1 MDTPNQGN
9 GPGPSP
15 LQMADQAMNQGMSQ
29 RDNQTPA
36 TSQSQDNKIAE
47 ILNLEG
53 VSKFKFGDRE
63 WTPDDLRKSILMHQ
77 DYTKKTQETAKER
90 KYFDNL
96 AYDLRAVADNPAL
109 KDEFM
114 KTYPE
119 KFHSYLEVI
128 QDRLEAQQ
136 EQAHGQDSPGQD
148 LRSQLPKELI
158 QRLDRVENYVK
169 EKEIAAY
176 DAQLD
181 AKFSTLQSKF
191 PDADQEVIIAQA
203 EAFISNGGKPDDK
216 VWEQLFKNSHDKF
229 NQRIEAKQ
237 KATLNNQRS
246 ANQKAKDMGPG
257 GGTPTSA
264 PTRSGGLKGAEEAA
278 IRHYG
283 RS

>member
-1 MDTPNQGN
+1 MDTPQQGN

-15 LQMADQAMNQGMSQ
+15 LQMADQAMQQGTSQ
-29 RDNQTPA
+29 RDTQIP
-36 TSQSQDNKIAE
+36 SQSQQSQQKTVEE

-53 VSKFKFGDRE
+53 VSKFKFGERE
-63 WTPDDLRKSILMHQ
+63 YTPDQLRKEILMHQ

-136 EQAHGQDSPGQD
+136 EQQGGQSPDQD
-148 LRSQLPKELI
+148 LRSQMSKELT

-169 EKEIAAY
+169 EKEVAAY

-181 AKFSTLQSKF
+181 AKFNNLQGKYA
-191 PDADQEVIIAQA
+191 DADQEIILAQA
-203 EAFISNGGKPDDK
+203 DAIISNGGRLDDK
-216 VWEQLFKNSHDKF
+216 VWEQLFKQSHDKF
-229 NQRIEAKQ
+229 NQRIEARQ
-237 KATLNNQRS
+237 KSTLNNQRT
-246 ANQKAKDMGPG
+246 ANQRAKDMGPG
-257 GGTPTSA
+257 GGTPSES
-264 PTRSGGLKGAEEAA
+264 PPKSGGLKGAEAAA
-278 IRHYG
+278 IRHYS